1 MRELK
6 ITKNKDKKMSNIEM
20 AKAQANAD
28 ENEVSGV
35 PVKKHNV
42 NWDDEAKAAYDQEIL
57 RITKDDEEYEVKKP
71 TPKKPGPS
79 SPKDKAAGIK
89 SFLEKRYNTG
99 AVKAGA
105 KGAAVKGKNIPYRK
119 QFSGEKQLELQKSE
133 MKGTHVTGSKNKA
146 EKITGYEDRL
156 GFIEEDIFNQD
167 GKATEQQ
174 KKDIARLKQAISD
187 IRKED

>member
-6 ITKNKDKKMSNIEM
+6 ITRNKDKKMSNIEM

-35 PVKKHNV
+35 PVKKYDV
-42 NWDDEAKAAYDQEIL
+42 NWDDESKAAYDQEIL
-57 RITKDDEEYEVKKP
+57 RITKDDEEYEDKKP
-71 TPKKPGPS
+71 TPKKA
-79 SPKDKAAGIK
+79 KASGARTLKEKNDGIK

-99 AVKAGA
+99 
-105 KGAAVKGKNIPYRK
+105 
-119 QFSGEKQLELQKSE
+119 GEKQLELQKSE

-174 KKDIARLKQAISD
+174 KKDMVRIKQAMSEL
-187 IRKED
+187 RKKD

>member
-6 ITKNKDKKMSNIEM
+6 ITRSKDKKMSNIEM

-35 PVKKHNV
+35 PVKKYDV
-42 NWDDEAKAAYDQEIL
+42 KWDDASKAAYDQEIL

-71 TPKKPGPS
+71 TPKKAKPS
-79 SPKDKAAGIK
+79 SPEDKAVGIK
-89 SFLEKRYNTG
+89 SFLEKRYGTG
-99 AVKAGA
+99 
-105 KGAAVKGKNIPYRK
+105 
-119 QFSGEKQLELQKSE
+119 GEKQLGLQKSE

-146 EKITGYEDRL
+146 EKITGYEDR
-156 GFIEEDIFNQD
+156 IELIKEDIFNQD
-167 GKATEQQ
+167 GKATDQQ
-174 KKDIARLKQAISD
+174 KKDIARLKQAMSD

>member
-57 RITKDDEEYEVKKP
+57 RITKDKKA
-71 TPKKPGPS
+71 PKKPRTLQE
-79 SPKDKAAGIK
+79 KNAGIK
-89 SFLEKRYNTG
+89 SFLDKRYN
-99 AVKAGA
+99 K
-105 KGAAVKGKNIPYRK
+105 
-119 QFSGEKQLELQKSE
+119 
-133 MKGTHVTGSKNKA
+133 
-146 EKITGYEDRL
+146 
-156 GFIEEDIFNQD
+156 
-167 GKATEQQ
+167 
-174 KKDIARLKQAISD
+174 
-187 IRKED
+187 